1 MDFHEYNACPT
12 WDRVRCEARDRLC
25 MPHARSF
32 KNQYGFT
39 HAHELAPT
47 VLALPPPVPPPPP
60 PPPPPGLQQEAHKGQ
75 TRDGKKGGDKGCEM
89 LDTRST
95 GNWIAAFG
103 WQPLE
108 GKGSN
113 NKGNTATSSADAGQ
127 EEYWQNKLGDDRH
140 LRGGWQ
146 PLKGGNKGGDK
157 GGDCHNYGDEC
168 FVATMAARAVQ
179 LKRREAMGTSIDRH
193 GDPNCDDPPTPRRS
207 ADAATSISGDTMFD
221 VFGIM
226 VAVYQRAEDGEDKL
240 VKLLPDRQ
248 DSESNSEEGF
258 QILPD
263 VYRLEDVKDC

>member
-75 TRDGKKGGDKGCEM
+75 TRDGKKGGDKGCEK
-89 LDTRST
+89 LDARST

-168 FVATMAARAVQ
+168 FVATMTARAVQ
-179 LKRREAMGTSIDRH
+179 LKRREAMETSIDRH
-193 GDPNCDDPPTPRRS
+193 GDPNCDDPPTRRRS

-248 DSESNSEEGF
+248 DNESNSEDGF

-263 VYRLEDVKDC
+263 V